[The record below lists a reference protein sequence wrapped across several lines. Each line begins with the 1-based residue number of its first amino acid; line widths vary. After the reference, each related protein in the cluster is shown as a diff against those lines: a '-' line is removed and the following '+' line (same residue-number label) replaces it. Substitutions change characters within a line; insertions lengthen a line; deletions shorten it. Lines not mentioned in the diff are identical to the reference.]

1 MQKNPQIPLLF
12 VSILIIGYALSSVA
26 IAGERRVIVGFH
38 QTSESNERTLVQR
51 HKGKLKHQF
60 KRIKALS
67 AKLTDQAIAEL
78 QSDPSVAYIEEDS
91 IVSAIEPEF
100 GNSEYLATWGV
111 SRIGSESVHTTQ
123 VKGAGVKVAVLDTG
137 IDYTHP
143 DLDNNYRGGINIIDP
158 DLPAGPFDDSWNSH
172 GTHVAGIIAAELD
185 GNGVVGVAPQ
195 ASLYAI
201 KTLDN
206 GGSGYLSDV
215 IAGIEWAIA
224 NDIDIINMSLGLR
237 RDSPALAEVC
247 ARAYEAGILLVAA
260 AGNTGLYGLGEVLY
274 PARYSTVIAVGA
286 TNPDD
291 TLHLMSAVSPDVDLV
306 APGSNIYSSI
316 TYSGY
321 NVLTGTSQASPH
333 VAGVAALILSAGL
346 RDLNGDHTIN
356 NQDLRLQLQNNT
368 FDLGEPERD
377 GIYGYGLVN
386 AAAATTLNPA
396 WRASTRKARL
406 LARAKIIAQA
416 NCNKRGVRRN
426 YQSHC
431 SNNSRHLQTRSHTAN
446 TRGTPH
452 QR

>member
-1 MQKNPQIPLLF
+1 M
-12 VSILIIGYALSSVA
+12 LSSSA

-38 QTSESNERTLVQR
+38 QTSGASEQTFIRR
-51 HKGKLKHQF
+51 HKSRLKHRF

-67 AKLTDQAIAEL
+67 VKLTDQAIAEL
-78 QSDPSVAYIEEDS
+78 QNDPSVAYIEEDS
-91 IVSAIEPEF
+91 TVSVIESEF

-111 SRIGSESVHTTQ
+111 SRIGSEAVHAAQ
-123 VKGAGVKVAVLDTG
+123 VQGANIKIAVLDTG

-158 DLPAGPFDDSWNSH
+158 NLPAGPFDDSWNSH
-172 GTHVAGIIAAELD
+172 GTHVAGIIAAELN

-206 GGSGYLSDV
+206 SGNGYLSDV

-224 NDIDIINMSLGLR
+224 NNIDIINMSLGLR
-237 RDSPALAEVC
+237 RDSPALAEAC
-247 ARAYEAGILLVAA
+247 TKAYEAGILLVAA
-260 AGNTGLYGLGEVLY
+260 AGNTGIYGLGEVLY

-286 TNPDD
+286 TTPDD
-291 TLHLMSAVSPDVDLV
+291 TLNLTSAVSPDVDLV
-306 APGSNIYSSI
+306 APGSNVYSSI
-316 TYSGY
+316 AYSGY

-346 RDLNGDHTIN
+346 RDLNGDHTVN
-356 NQDLRLQLQNNT
+356 NKDLRLQLQNNT

-377 GIYGYGLVN
+377 DIYGYGLVN

-396 WRASTRKARL
+396 WIASTRKARL
-406 LARAKIIAQA
+406 LARAKKVAQA
-416 NCNKRGVRRN
+416 SSCTTERSRRS
-426 YQSHC
+426 YRSRC
-431 SNNSRHLQTRSHTAN
+431 RNNSKHFQTRLRSAS
-446 TRGTPH
+446 TRNKLSL
-452 QR
+452 R